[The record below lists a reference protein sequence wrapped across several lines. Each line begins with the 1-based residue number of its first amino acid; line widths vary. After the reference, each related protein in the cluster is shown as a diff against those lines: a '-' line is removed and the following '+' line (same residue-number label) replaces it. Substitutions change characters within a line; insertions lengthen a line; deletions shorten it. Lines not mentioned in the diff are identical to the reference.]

1 MLMLQVIYV
10 SNNVYIQIK
19 KKKKPHEI
27 LPDGSQFEVENIWSC
42 DALGQSWAS
51 TNTWYVLMWQICTQQ
66 THTFLFW
73 HFRIIKKLYPLC
85 QVYGILQK
93 ELNNRKSP
101 TWVQQLQIFQKVVS
115 KSLKNFSLQLNS
127 QNQRIKPW

>member
-1 MLMLQVIYV
+1 MLQVIYV

-19 KKKKPHEI
+19 KKKKLMKYYRMVPSLRWRI
-27 LPDGSQFEVENIWSC
+27 LILIMWCLKSIMGKYKYLICFNVANMYTTDTHF
-42 DALGQSWAS
+42 L
-51 TNTWYVLMWQICTQQ
+51 VL
-66 THTFLFW
+66 TFPYN
-73 HFRIIKKLYPLC
+73 KKLYPLC

-115 KSLKNFSLQLNS
+115 KSLQHFSLQLNS
-127 QNQRIKPW
+127 QNHRIKPW